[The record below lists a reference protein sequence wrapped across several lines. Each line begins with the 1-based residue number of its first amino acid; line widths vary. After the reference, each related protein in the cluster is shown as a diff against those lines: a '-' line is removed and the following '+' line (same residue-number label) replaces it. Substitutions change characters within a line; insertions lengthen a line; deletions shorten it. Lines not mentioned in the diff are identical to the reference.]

1 MNQFQKNRVPAC
13 AAMLIL
19 LCAGLISCN
28 SPEKAA
34 MIISKKAKQQAAKLN
49 FSKEICLENPIE
61 QLENVIYTPTFSA
74 FFVEKNE
81 LIATW

>member
-1 MNQFQKNRVPAC
+1 MNQLQKNIVPAT
-13 AAMLIL
+13 AAILISM
-19 LCAGLISCN
+19 CAGLISCS

-34 MIISKKAKQQAAKLN
+34 LLISKKAKEQAAKLN
-49 FSKEICLENPIE
+49 FSKDISIENPIE